1 MPKPYV
7 VSSARQLG
15 VIASP
20 GREAI
25 IDAVGLIG
33 PCSAPQLAREL
44 GSTRHAL
51 YYHIKALRNVGLLLE
66 EHRSQQGKRTTAY
79 YDLPGR
85 PLSVSFDLSTRQR
98 KEAVVQL
105 ARTRLKAGER
115 GFHRAVMDDAVIV
128 KGPRRELWATH
139 LKGWLSIDDLKQAN
153 GLLRRLVA
161 LVGSKTAFVV
171 SRERAFELTFV
182 LCPQAGRHIRRR

>member
-1 MPKPYV
+1 MQKPYV
-7 VSSARQLG
+7 VSNARQLQ

-33 PCSAPQLAREL
+33 PCSVPQLAREL
-44 GSTRHAL
+44 GFTRHAL
-51 YYHIKALRNVGLLLE
+51 YYHIKALRNVGLLVE
-66 EHRSQQGKRTTAY
+66 EHRSQQGKRATAY

-98 KEAVVQL
+98 REAVVQL

-115 GFHRAVMDDAVIV
+115 GFNRAVKDETVIV

-139 LKGWLSIDDLKQAN
+139 LKGWLSRGDLKEAN
-153 GLLRRLVA
+153 GLLRRLIA
-161 LVGSKTAFVV
+161 LVGSKTASAA
-171 SRERAFELTFV
+171 SRERAFEFTFV
-182 LCPQAGRHIRRR
+182 LCPHAAGRIRRK